1 MSGTSV
7 MLDCTISRMEGSE
20 RAVYALEGLFNRVA
34 AWSLRDRI
42 ERDPLREIVID
53 FTRVRDFSDLAVA
66 VLAYGLTTATRRV
79 LLRGLR
85 QSQLRIFRACGVAV
99 DELLLAD
106 GPGARS
112 GMAPR
117 DERQP

>member
-1 MSGTSV
+1 
-7 MLDCTISRMEGSE
+7 MLDCTISRAE
-20 RAVYALEGLFNRVA
+20 RRGRAIYAVEGLFNRVA

-66 VLAYGLTTATRRV
+66 VLAHGLTTATRRV

-85 QSQLRIFRACGVAV
+85 QNQVRIFRACGVAV

-106 GPGARS
+106 GPGAGS
-112 GMAPR
+112 DVAPH
-117 DERQP
+117 DAHHP